1 MRPAEGSS
9 DVDPIVRFQNIC
21 KTYDGRSQVVRDLN
35 LSVERGE
42 FLTLL
47 GPSGSGKTTSLMMLA
62 GFEMPTSGEIY
73 LDNKPF
79 SGLPPHRREIGM
91 VFQNYALFPHMS
103 VGENIAFPLQVRRLD
118 RQEIV
123 TRVRRALDMVQ
134 LPGVID
140 RKPAELSGGQ
150 QQRVALARALVYEP
164 AIVLMDE
171 PLGALDRQ
179 LREGMQIEIKSL
191 HQRIGVTMIYVTHDQ
206 QEALTMSDR
215 IAVFNGGVIEQL
227 AVPKTLYDVP
237 ANAFVAGFVGENNL
251 LRGRL
256 ARRIGDEG
264 EVDMPGIGLIRG
276 RLGEVAEG
284 QPVVLAIRPEKIALG
299 TGSCPPGEGN
309 RLSGNLIERIYLG
322 DQTKLT
328 IQLPDRQTVTVKA
341 GSLLFDA
348 AEGPVNV
355 SWAPEDGIVFAA

>member
-1 MRPAEGSS
+1 MAAPAAS
-9 DVDPIVRFQNIC
+9 FAIC
-21 KTYDGRSQVVRDLN
+21 KTYDGHSQVVRDLN
-35 LSVERGE
+35 LCVERGE

-62 GFEMPTSGEIY
+62 GFEVPTSGEIY
-73 LDNKPF
+73 LENKVF
-79 SGLPPHRREIGM
+79 SSLPPHRREIGM

-103 VGENIAFPLQVRRLD
+103 VGENIAFPLQARRLD
-118 RQEIV
+118 RQAIA
-123 TRVRRALDMVQ
+123 TRVRRALEMVQ

-179 LREGMQIEIKSL
+179 LREGMQMEIKNL

-215 IAVFNGGVIEQL
+215 IAVFNGGAVEQL
-227 AVPKTLYDVP
+227 AAPKALYDTP
-237 ANAFVAGFVGENNL
+237 ANAFVANFVGDNNL

-256 ARRIGDEG
+256 TRRIGDQA
-264 EVDMPGIGLIRG
+264 EVELPGIGAVRA
-276 RLGEVAEG
+276 RLGDAGEG
-284 QPVVLAIRPEKIALG
+284 QPAVLAIRPEKIALAAAGDHAVGEIGWFVG
-299 TGSCPPGEGN
+299 TI
-309 RLSGNLIERIYLG
+309 IESIYLG
-322 DQTKLT
+322 DQIRLT
-328 IQLPDRQTVTVKA
+328 IELPDKQTMNVKTGATQRHKA
-341 GSLLFDA
+341 GDLVSVGWA
-348 AEGPVNV
+348 A
-355 SWAPEDGIVFAA
+355 EDGIAFAA

>member
-1 MRPAEGSS
+1 LSLSKGS
-9 DVDPIVRFQNIC
+9 DVDSIVRFQNIC

-73 LDNKPF
+73 LENNPF
-79 SGLPPHRREIGM
+79 SSLPPHRREIGM

-103 VGENIAFPLQVRRLD
+103 VGENIAFPLQVRRLGK
-118 RQEIV
+118 QEIT

-134 LPGVID
+134 LPGVTD

-179 LREGMQIEIKSL
+179 LREGMQMEIKNL

-215 IAVFNGGVIEQL
+215 IAVFNGGMIEQL
-227 AVPKTLYDVP
+227 AVPKTLYDTP
-237 ANAFVAGFVGENNL
+237 ANAFVAGFVGDNNL
-251 LRGRL
+251 LRGRVTK
-256 ARRIGDEG
+256 RMGDQA
-264 EVDMPGIGLIRG
+264 EVELPGIGMVRA
-276 RLGEVAEG
+276 RLGDAREG
-284 QPVVLAIRPEKIALG
+284 QPAVLAIRPEKIALAV
-299 TGSCPPGEGN
+299 GSFPVGDGN
-309 RLSGNLIERIYLG
+309 RLTGTLIERIYLG
-322 DQTKLT
+322 DQTKLA
-328 IQLPDRQTVTVKA
+328 IQLPDKQTVTVKTGA
-341 GSLLFDA
+341 SQFHD
-348 AEGPVNV
+348 AEGLV
-355 SWAPEDGIVFAA
+355 SVGWAAEDGIVFAA